1 VNHVVTSPD
10 DMEPTMLT
18 RYTAGDLARRR
29 VISDAA
35 AGMPTPPP
43 QYPLHPYRSARPGV
57 TLLEGDRERD
67 ERRRQRAAEN
77 VAAWLAHSL
86 NRPATHANSGRT
98 GTSPSSRWVAASLL
112 FASDELVYAVAVGD
126 LGTIASAVLRG
137 ALDGPVI
144 HDPRN
149 GRFYALVPSS
159 PPGPSLGLHAERLG
173 LGSYIGVP
181 RVGDDEQTETWSSY
195 WIVPMSAPGRLCN
208 PYRVNSLINAGT
220 KLLQKKAAES

>member
-1 VNHVVTSPD
+1 MP
-10 DMEPTMLT
+10 M
-18 RYTAGDLARRR
+18 TAN
-29 VISDAA
+29 S
-35 AGMPTPPP
+35 
-43 QYPLHPYRSARPGV
+43 
-57 TLLEGDRERD
+57 
-67 ERRRQRAAEN
+67 AAEDI
-77 VAAWLAHSL
+77 AAWLANSL
-86 NRPATHANSGRT
+86 NRPADAREQWAEGR
-98 GTSPSSRWVAASLL
+98 AALL
-112 FASDELVYAVAVGD
+112 ALGRHFSAVRLTEALVHAVAGTD
-126 LGTIASAVLRG
+126 LTVASAALR